1 MPNRNLSIVRLQ
13 FNTPLHIANERID
26 YATSSAYMH
35 SDAMTAAIYFAWA
48 QLGQV
53 EWIPKSPDEVYG
65 FSLSS
70 LFPYTTSETK
80 QVYFLPRPM
89 VRIENEEILDT
100 KLRKK
105 LKKVKYVDTVIF
117 QKMLNGEGV
126 PAREN
131 DVNGI
136 FRSIAPISHSIVKSQ
151 VVPRVSV
158 SRTGQDDTSIF
169 YMERHYFNEGSG
181 LYCLLQYDNE
191 EIEKRV
197 QIALNY
203 LGEEGIGTDRNIGNG
218 KFIPS
223 FGESLSL
230 NVEAK
235 GGLGINLGLYCPS
248 NKDELIAMI
257 GHKDAGYDFIK
268 RGGWLSEPYNTWRKK
283 NVYMLTEGSVFS
295 LPASDSDH
303 QFPVFGKL
311 VNLQPTEEPAVLPHP
326 VWRSGKSLFVPF

>member
-1 MPNRNLSIVRLQ
+1 MANNNLSIVLLQ
-13 FNTPLHIANERID
+13 FTTPLHIGNERSD

-35 SDAMTAAIYFAWA
+35 SDAMTAAIFYAWA

-53 EWIPKSPDEVYG
+53 EWIPKTTEDIYG

-70 LFPYTTSETK
+70 LFPYTTNETK
-80 QVYFLPRPM
+80 KVYFLPRPM
-89 VRIENEEILDT
+89 VRIENEEIVDT

-117 QKMLNGEGV
+117 QKMLKGEGV
-126 PAREN
+126 PAREK

-136 FRSIAPISHSIVKSQ
+136 FRSIDPITHSIVDSQ
-151 VVPRVSV
+151 VIPRVSV
-158 SRTGQDDTSIF
+158 SRSGQEDTVIF
-169 YMERHYFNEGSG
+169 YMERNYFSEGSG
-181 LYCLLQYDNE
+181 LYCLLQYENA

-197 QIALNY
+197 QIAFNY

-230 NVEAK
+230 NIEAK
-235 GGLGINLGLYCPS
+235 AGLGINLGLYCPS
-248 NKDELIAMI
+248 SKDELSTMI
-257 GHKDAGYDFIK
+257 GDKDAGYDFIK

-295 LPASDSDH
+295 LPVSDSNH
-303 QFPVFGKL
+303 KFPVFGKL
-311 VNLQPTEEPAVLPHP
+311 VNLQPTEEPAVLAHP
-326 VWRSGKSLFVPF
+326 VWRCGKSLFVPF